1 MKNLFITLLLFV
13 LSCAM
18 LHGQTKP
25 RLAVW
30 LKSGEKVYFEL
41 DAEPETTFSGSYMI
55 IKTLDSELF
64 YPKTNVV
71 RYTFEGVQ
79 SGIELLPDEYAVK
92 ISRNEHSVTF
102 KNLKEGTEV
111 RLYGVNGILLEAKR
125 AEQGKTITLSA
136 ANYPSGIYIIRY
148 GSENIKI
155 LRP

>member
-55 IKTLDSELF
+55 IKTQDSTYCLLDDECLLF
-64 YPKTNVV
+64 N
-71 RYTFEGVQ
+71 YT
-79 SGIELLPDEYAVK
+79 IIKLL
-92 ISRNEHSVTF
+92 
-102 KNLKEGTEV
+102 
-111 RLYGVNGILLEAKR
+111 
-125 AEQGKTITLSA
+125 
-136 ANYPSGIYIIRY
+136 
-148 GSENIKI
+148 
-155 LRP
+155 